1 MYMYK
6 IYTIEYYTAFR
17 NKEIFHCA
25 SALMNLE
32 NIILSKISPVTDKQV
47 IVDSIHMSYM
57 RTSNSGAKSQI
68 LVECMERGSR
78 RHLQF
83 NW

>member
-32 NIILSKISPVTDKQV
+32 NIILSKISPVTDK
-47 IVDSIHMSYM
+47 
-57 RTSNSGAKSQI
+57 
-68 LVECMERGSR
+68 
-78 RHLQF
+78 
-83 NW
+83 